1 MKEMVYCTDCK
12 YFLIKNETP
21 HCKFEGICNVL
32 DCEDS
37 KYIKD
42 RPHFKENP
50 KLIYVSHPYSAIE
63 ENKLKVEAIVR
74 KLAKEH
80 PEHTYL
86 SGIHPFYFMYDEVDY
101 ETGINMCLEV
111 LKRCDM
117 MYVYGDWKNSRG
129 CKTEIEFCED
139 NGIPYLWQFTCKNI
153 RPNPNEPLNEA

>member
-1 MKEMVYCTDCK
+1 MEEMVYCTDCK

-74 KLAKEH
+74 KPKENK
-80 PEHTYL
+80 TL
-86 SGIHPFYFMYDEVDY
+86 NIH
-101 ETGINMCLEV
+101 I
-111 LKRCDM
+111 
-117 MYVYGDWKNSRG
+117 
-129 CKTEIEFCED
+129 
-139 NGIPYLWQFTCKNI
+139 
-153 RPNPNEPLNEA
+153 